1 MKHARGMFSGPKTTM
16 YSDCCGNHLS
26 QRQMITQSVNL
37 LSWISS
43 GKFIRELD
51 KESLL
56 NQSPIYTKSS
66 WSVLLIINSALMSML
81 LPHVCLKATMLYT
94 CALTSSSRSF
104 YHILGLM
111 TSRHVT
117 AMSRASSS
125 SLKEKKRNLKE
136 ILKEK
141 KYKIKKNR

>member
-56 NQSPIYTKSS
+56 N
-66 WSVLLIINSALMSML
+66 
-81 LPHVCLKATMLYT
+81 
-94 CALTSSSRSF
+94 
-104 YHILGLM
+104 
-111 TSRHVT
+111 
-117 AMSRASSS
+117 
-125 SLKEKKRNLKE
+125 
-136 ILKEK
+136 
-141 KYKIKKNR
+141 